1 MAENTVKKC
10 PHDCL
15 KCSMAQQIYCTSQNT
30 HDIAIMLAEWRGMM
44 FGGVGK
50 VNNSTEEGGA
60 ENRPSNEQPQ
70 NYNEQ

>member
-15 KCSMAQQIYCTSQNT
+15 QCGVLQQIYCTSQNVQ
-30 HDIAIMLAEWRGMM
+30 DILMLIRERLGSAD
-44 FGGVGK
+44 K
-50 VNNSTEEGGA
+50 VSNSTEEGGA